1 MTKQKQA
8 TVDQPD
14 RKRQRRVEPAP
25 VAGPMG
31 DLVGLVELP
40 GAFIAGGG
48 TTEAQAARLGDRRL
62 QAVQRQA
69 MAAQVGQV
77 QGNVHLQGVIASI
90 RGNGKTAPYESNNG
104 NGRSPS
110 IPGATGHDPA
120 AVVQRR
126 PVRGAIGTVLGRISF
141 RAPGYVPAEGQ
152 LRVQTEIV
160 PDGERP
166 GRFRG
171 YRNRVEAYAQAWRQ
185 ETVCAVGEDR
195 EGLFHTLKTDWP
207 LRSPQ
212 TSFTIIPTR
221 NALFRRLWW
230 VERPTEQGQVA
241 TAGPGSWAQRV
252 SRARDWYSSWNR
264 HTIPQDFPA
273 ACQHQPRHGGTLA
286 DLRRC
291 LEAEFVDLLAEAL
304 DIGRNEI
311 YVARSR
317 GDRNPRA
324 LVNFDIEMI
333 SLGRGGIGRLPTTRT
348 ARAPRPSVAVGPRAF
363 RSESRLHLLGTV
375 IHESE
380 HFAHGARSVELL
392 ERWRRSRS
400 RRTLQAWLQ
409 GELRARRISQV
420 EYDLAVERIN
430 GGEDVTETRARME
443 AFTSIYH
450 RLPITGT
457 AYRFT
462 QIDGMAEYWLR
473 AGHRMNNESMRQLAT
488 YYRGLDATHQAD
500 FAAHAR
506 RAQASFHGR
515 DRGLFWDRVVRDVLG
530 H

>member
-14 RKRQRRVEPAP
+14 SKRQRRVEPAS

-31 DLVGLVELP
+31 DLVSLVDLP
-40 GAFIAGGG
+40 GAFITAAAGG
-48 TTEAQAARLGDRRL
+48 TIQSQAARLGDPRL
-62 QAVQRQA
+62 QSVQRQA
-69 MAAQVGQV
+69 LASQVGQM
-77 QGNVHLQGVIASI
+77 QGNGHLRRVIASI
-90 RGNGKTAPYESNNG
+90 RGNGNT
-104 NGRSPS
+104 PS
-110 IPGATGHDPA
+110 TGWA
-120 AVVQRR
+120 VQRR
-126 PVRGAIGTVLGRISF
+126 AVRAVIGTTLGTISF
-141 RAPGYVPAEGQ
+141 RAPGYVPAEGR
-152 LRVQTEIV
+152 LTVQTEIV

-195 EGLFHTLKTDWP
+195 EGRFHTLKTDWP

-212 TSFTIIPTR
+212 TSVTIIPTR
-221 NALFRRLWW
+221 NALFGRLWW

-241 TAGPGSWAQRV
+241 AAGPGSWAQRV

-264 HTIPQDFPA
+264 HTIPQGFPA
-273 ACQHQPRHGGTLA
+273 ACQHEPRHGSTLG

-291 LEAEFVDLLAEAL
+291 LETEFVDLLAEAL
-304 DIGRNEI
+304 AIGRNEI
-311 YVARSR
+311 YVARSK
-317 GDRNPRA
+317 GDRNPSA
-324 LVNFDIEMI
+324 LVTFDIEMTPMDA
-333 SLGRGGIGRLPTTRT
+333 LGRGGIGRLPTTRT
-348 ARAPRPSVAVGPRAF
+348 ARVPRPSVAVGPGAF

-375 IHESE
+375 IHESG
-380 HFAHGARSVELL
+380 HYAHGARAVELL

-400 RRTLQAWLQ
+400 RRTLQGWLQ

-420 EYDLAVERIN
+420 EYDLAVERIH
-430 GGEDVTETRARME
+430 GGEDVTETLVRLE

-450 RLPITGT
+450 RLPITST

-506 RAQASFHGR
+506 RAQASFHDR